1 MKKILT
7 LTIPVILIF
16 FSCCEKEDSLIP
28 DIYWGEVTALKN
40 GEPWNGKIRAA
51 PNAIFGYG
59 FDIRIDVYNGYDI
72 QIESF
77 KITKIPYLERYYIID
92 TIKSNVDS
100 VLTGASYGTLLGGDV
115 IGNLYNVFPGDINN
129 FITVTSY
136 NETTREVEGA
146 FEVMFV
152 KRPIQ
157 GYIGDPSS
165 PDTLRF
171 TNGIFHTKVNE
182 LE

>member
-16 FSCCEKEDSLIP
+16 INSCNKENSLIP

-40 GEPWNGKIRAA
+40 GESWNGKIRAT
-51 PNAIFGYG
+51 PNALYGYG
-59 FDIRIDVYNGYDI
+59 FDIRVDVYNEYDI
-72 QIESF
+72 KIEYF
-77 KITKIPYLERYYIID
+77 NIARIPYLERYYIID
-92 TIKSNVDS
+92 TIKSYVDT
-100 VLTGASYGTLLGGDV
+100 VLTGATYLTLNGDV
-115 IGNLYNVFPGDINN
+115 IYNSYDVFPGDIDN
-129 FITVTSY
+129 FINVTSY

-152 KRPIQ
+152 KIQRPPGNI
-157 GYIGDPSS
+157 PSS